1 VVPAG
6 LYRLGF
12 FTPFFLTFQL
22 PSPVQELTNPL
33 FYERK
38 LRVFI
43 KRDDLIHPV
52 ISGNKWRKL
61 KYVLEYAQHEGLIH
75 LVTFGGAYSNHL
87 LATAC
92 AGEILGF
99 ETTGFIRG
107 EASKPLN
114 DTLRKCAGYGMT
126 LRYLTRENYR
136 KTTSNNKVHSRSID
150 LPGNLAND
158 LSGAYLMIP
167 EGGSGPLGLQGCAEF
182 AAELYAQ
189 DNVIYDH
196 VVLALG
202 TGTTAA
208 GIANGFARLG
218 LPTRVESIIVLKGPG
233 NIKQEVRAWL
243 EPNASLKFHPD
254 YHFGGYAKS
263 TPALLTFIEGFE
275 TAMGIKLEPV
285 YTGKAYYALIDLVK
299 KSYFKA
305 GSRLLFV
312 HTGGV

>member
-1 VVPAG
+1 M
-6 LYRLGF
+6 
-12 FTPFFLTFQL
+12 
-22 PSPVQELTNPL
+22 
-33 FYERK
+33 
-38 LRVFI
+38 FI

-61 KYVLEYAQHEGLIH
+61 KYALEYAEREGLIH
-75 LVTFGGAYSNHL
+75 VATFGGAYSNHL

-92 AGEILGF
+92 AGEIFGF

-107 EASKPLN
+107 EAYNQLN

-136 KTTSNNKVHSRSID
+136 KATGDNKVHSRSVD

-158 LSGAYLMIP
+158 LSGAYLVIP
-167 EGGSGPLGLQGCAEF
+167 EGGSGPLGLQGCAEL

-189 DNVIYDH
+189 DNTVYDY

-218 LPTRVESIIVLKGPG
+218 LPTRVESISVLKGSG
-233 NIKQEVRAWL
+233 NIDQEVKAWL
-243 EPNASLKFHPD
+243 EPNASLTFHPD

-263 TPALLTFIEGFE
+263 TPVLLTFIAGFE
-275 TAMGIKLEPV
+275 AATGIKLEPV

-312 HTGGV
+312 HTGGI